1 MQIIFKVFWE
11 YLIHHYDVS
20 TWMEH
25 LSFRIKCQKMREK
38 RNDVW
43 KWKWANSC
51 CKCYFAIFF
60 PAVYTFVVVFCIA
73 FWDEALSK
81 TWEEI
86 AVGNNSI
93 LEHDFER
100 SREADDA
107 LNWYARAFF
116 KIYTMNPNNYFLNF
130 ELNSN

>member
-1 MQIIFKVFWE
+1 MMFESESGPTVVVNVTDQT
-11 YLIHHYDVS
+11 Y
-20 TWMEH
+20 
-25 LSFRIKCQKMREK
+25 
-38 RNDVW
+38 
-43 KWKWANSC
+43 
-51 CKCYFAIFF
+51 YFAIFF
-60 PAVYTFVVVFCIA
+60 PAVYIFVVVFCIA

-116 KIYTMNPNNYFLNF
+116 KIYTMNRNDYFLSF
-130 ELNSN
+130 ELNSNLKKIFIIILFSKVFPSILSKCQKQCRM